1 MGRGEETTSCIVEN
15 NNVYSSRYGIPNEIA
30 LMGSGIKL
38 IINRTACFTD
48 ITYVYNCETATSY
61 GMELAQSDIKSMK
74 ELLAKEE
81 FYLPKPGTIL
91 QGQMINVSK
100 NNVIVDL
107 GQAGIGIVY
116 PGEFYDNPERMRAL
130 KPGDMVSAMLIE
142 LENEEGYRE
151 LSLRSAQMTTAWQD
165 IKEKMDKEEI
175 VTTTVI
181 NINKGGLIVE
191 VSGVQGFLPLSQL
204 SPEHYPKVE
213 GGDTTRIVQA
223 LQKFKGQELM
233 VKIIGFSE
241 AENKLIVSEKAIL
254 EDLAKEELK
263 KLTVGDMAEGEIT
276 EVTDFGAFVRL
287 SDNLDALI
295 HSSEID
301 WKFIED
307 PREVLHIG
315 DKIKAKIINLDGGRV
330 SLSLKALKPD
340 PWETVE
346 EKFQVGQKI
355 KGKVIKI
362 RSSGAFVELS
372 DDIVGFLPAEEVIK
386 DGKPAR
392 TTDVVQSG
400 GEYDLAIVSIDAKDH
415 KIVLT
420 LE

>member
-1 MGRGEETTSCIVEN
+1 
-15 NNVYSSRYGIPNEIA
+15 
-30 LMGSGIKL
+30 
-38 IINRTACFTD
+38 
-48 ITYVYNCETATSY
+48 
-61 GMELAQSDIKSMK
+61 MELVQSDIKSMK

-81 FYLPKPGTIL
+81 FYLPKAGTIL
-91 QGQMINVSK
+91 QGRIINISK
-100 NNVIVDL
+100 SGAVIDL
-107 GQAGIGIVY
+107 DSAGIGMVY
-116 PGEFYDNPERMRAL
+116 PGEFYDNPERMKTL
-130 KPGDMVSAMLIE
+130 KQGDTVSAMIIE
-142 LENEEGYRE
+142 LENEDGYRE

-213 GGDTTRIVQA
+213 GGDTTKIVQA
-223 LQKFKGQELM
+223 LQKLKGQGLE
-233 VKIIGFSE
+233 VKIIDFSE
-241 AENKLIVSEKAIL
+241 EENKLIVSEKAIL
-254 EDLAKEELK
+254 EDIAKEEIK
-263 KLTVGDMAEGEIT
+263 KFNIGDMVDGTIT
-276 EVTDFGAFVRL
+276 EVTDFGAFVKL

-315 DKIKAKIINLDGGRV
+315 DQIKAKVINLDGGRV
-330 SLSLKALKPD
+330 ALSLKALKPD
-340 PWETVE
+340 PWEKVE

-355 KGKVIKI
+355 KGKVIKV
-362 RSSGAFVELS
+362 RSSGAFVELTES
-372 DDIVGFLPAEEVIK
+372 IVGFLPSEETTK
-386 DGKPAR
+386 DGEPAR

-400 GEYDLAIVSIDAKDH
+400 GEYNFAIVSIDVKDH

>member
-1 MGRGEETTSCIVEN
+1 MNEIIKRWRREKGGIRLGDVQAADSCIIKN
-15 NNVYSSRYGIPNEIA
+15 FNVYFSA
-30 LMGSGIKL
+30 
-38 IINRTACFTD
+38 
-48 ITYVYNCETATSY
+48 
-61 GMELAQSDIKSMK
+61 MELTQNNFKTMK

-81 FYLPKPGTIL
+81 FYLPKAGTML
-91 QGQMINVSK
+91 QGSVINISK
-100 NNVIVDL
+100 NSAIIDL
-107 GQAGIGIVY
+107 GSVGIGLVY
-116 PGEFYDNPERMRAL
+116 PGEFYDNPERMRSL
-130 KPGDMVSAMLIE
+130 KSGDTVSVMLVE
-142 LENEEGYRE
+142 LENEDGYRE
-151 LSLRSAQMTTAWQD
+151 LSLKAAQMTTAWQD
-165 IKEKMDKEEI
+165 IKEKMDKEE
-175 VTTTVI
+175 VVATKVI

-191 VSGVQGFLPLSQL
+191 VSGIQGFLPLSQL

-213 GGDTTRIVQA
+213 GGDTTKIVQA
-223 LQKFKGQELM
+223 LQKFKGQELK
-233 VKIIGFSE
+233 VKIIDFSE

-254 EDLAKEELK
+254 EDIAKEEIK
-263 KLTVGDMAEGEIT
+263 KLTVGDVVEGEIT

-315 DKIKAKIINLDGGRV
+315 DKIKAKIISLDGGRV
-330 SLSLKALKPD
+330 ALSLKALKPN

-355 KGKVIKI
+355 KGKVIKV

-372 DDIVGFLPAEEVIK
+372 DDIIGFLPASELGDKKLEETVEVSK
-386 DGKPAR
+386 
-392 TTDVVQSG
+392 
-400 GEYDLAIVSIDAKDH
+400 EYDMAIVSIDAKDH